1 LSANH
6 FESHVSAL
14 YADKAVDL
22 LVAVSGLSKQTI
34 KQAMQKGAV
43 WITRNNSTRRLRRAE
58 KVLAYRDELHLY
70 YNQSVLDTSPE
81 LAHLVADEN
90 TYSIWFKPRGM
101 LSQGSKWGDHCTIN
115 RWVEQ
120 HLLPQRPA
128 FIVHR
133 LDRAACGLIIIAHQK
148 SAASAIAKL
157 FESRA
162 INKRY
167 KALVKGH
174 FETNEQLVHIEN
186 DIEGRTASSVV
197 TLLKYDQSLNQSL
210 LDVKINTGRKHQ
222 IRRHLS
228 EMGFPI
234 VGDRLYDN
242 SNKSMNE
249 ECTDLQLTAYY
260 LSFQCPLSGE
270 IKKYEIQI

>member
-1 LSANH
+1 MSANH

>member
-1 LSANH
+1 MSANH
-6 FESHVSAL
+6 FECHVSAL

-22 LVAVSGLSKQTI
+22 LAAVSGLSKQSI
-34 KQAMQKGAV
+34 KQVMQKGAV
-43 WITRNNSTRRLRRAE
+43 WITRNDSTRRLRRAG
-58 KVLAYRDELHLY
+58 KVLDYRDELHLY
-70 YNQSVLDTSPE
+70 YNQSVLDASPE
-81 LAHLVADEN
+81 PAHLVADEN

-101 LSQGSKWGDHCTIN
+101 LCQGSKWGDHCTIN

-148 SAASAIAKL
+148 NAASAIAKL

-162 INKRY
+162 IDKRY
-167 KALVKGH
+167 KALVKGRY
-174 FETNEQLVHIEN
+174 ETNDRLMHIES
-186 DIEGRTASSVV
+186 DIEGRSASSVV

-210 LDVKINTGRKHQ
+210 LNVKINTGRKHQ

-228 EMGFPI
+228 EVGFPI
-234 VGDRLYDN
+234 IGDRLYDN
-242 SNKSMNE
+242 SNKSMDE

>member
-6 FESHVSAL
+6 FECHVSAL

-22 LVAVSGLSKQTI
+22 LAAVSGLSKQSI
-34 KQAMQKGAV
+34 KQVMQKGAV
-43 WITRNNSTRRLRRAE
+43 WITRNDSTRRLRRAG
-58 KVLAYRDELHLY
+58 KVLDYRDELHLY
-70 YNQSVLDTSPE
+70 YNQSVLDASPE
-81 LAHLVADEN
+81 PAHLVADEN

-101 LSQGSKWGDHCTIN
+101 LCQGSKWGDHCTIN

-148 SAASAIAKL
+148 NAASAIAKL

-162 INKRY
+162 IDKRY
-167 KALVKGH
+167 KALVKGRY
-174 FETNEQLVHIEN
+174 ETNDRLMHIES
-186 DIEGRTASSVV
+186 DIEGRSASSVV

-210 LDVKINTGRKHQ
+210 LNVKINTGRKHQ

-228 EMGFPI
+228 EVGFPI
-234 VGDRLYDN
+234 IGDRLYDN
-242 SNKSMNE
+242 SNKSMDE